1 MITSFATVLALGVN
15 PLQAKILGAP
25 VKIDTVK
32 VQKLSVN
39 SRATSNG
46 KKDDEAEVYVLK
58 FQQGNSFVPANC
70 ITLHFNVNVGTNL
83 EKFTWSQPAAKFGTA
98 EYRTLHFASKGPSCG
113 RGVMAMFVNLD
124 QKPDKKI
131 DSTSDEIACTFT
143 TRAIGKGKYIGRIK
157 AFSTK
162 LKTSI
167 NGEFTFTLARS

>member
-1 MITSFATVLALGVN
+1 MITSFASVLALGVN
-15 PLQAKILGAP
+15 PLQAKILGTP

-39 SRATSNG
+39 SSCTSNG
-46 KKDDEAEVYVLK
+46 KKDEAEVYVLN
-58 FQQGNSFVPANC
+58 FQQGKSFVPAKC
-70 ITLHFNVNVGTNL
+70 ITLHINVNVGTNL

-124 QKPDKKI
+124 QKPDKKNE
-131 DSTSDEIACTFT
+131 STSDEIACTIT

>member
-39 SRATSNG
+39 SSCTSNG
-46 KKDDEAEVYVLK
+46 KKDEAEVYVLK
-58 FQQGNSFVPANC
+58 FQQGKSFVPANC

-124 QKPDKKI
+124 QKPDKKNE
-131 DSTSDEIACTFT
+131 STSDEIACTFT